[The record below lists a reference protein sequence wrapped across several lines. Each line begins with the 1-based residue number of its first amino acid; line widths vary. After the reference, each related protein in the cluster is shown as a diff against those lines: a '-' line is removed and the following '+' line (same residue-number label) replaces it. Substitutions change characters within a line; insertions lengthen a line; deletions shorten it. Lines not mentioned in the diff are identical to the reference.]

1 MLNDKG
7 TKHVSKKRISRWL
20 IAAGV
25 TALAL
30 GTPCFGLPGR
40 AAAAAPAPAPAP
52 SAPVATRPP
61 NVILILA
68 DDVGVEA
75 FRSYGGEY
83 STPNVTRLAAEG
95 VTFDNAFSTPL
106 CSPSRTRIMTARENA
121 KNYQAFGYL
130 DPKERTFGNMFRDA
144 GYATGIVGK
153 WQLGGNGFDGRT
165 GISPKAAGFDQA
177 LLWQLYAGT
186 QKGSRYWGP
195 TLWKN
200 GKPQIH
206 EEGFGPDAM
215 SDFALSFIEQNKDRP
230 FFLYYPMVLVHDP
243 FVPTPDAITAKGDK
257 PRFGA
262 MMGYMDKLVG
272 QLLAKVQELGL
283 EKDTVILFTADN
295 GTNRAIVSLRNGTEV
310 RGGKGSPTLTGTHVP
325 MIVRWPG
332 VVPAGR
338 RSSALFDFLDVTPTM
353 AEAAH
358 LPKPAGIDGVS
369 QWQVA
374 LGKAPAARTTIF
386 QHYAPVWV
394 FAPTRFVFDQ
404 TRKLYADGR
413 YVSLDLTHDVETEL
427 KAEDMSSAEHKHRE
441 RLQIELDRQRDG
453 PLDPVRFPWCKGQ
466 EPKVAGEDPT
476 IAGCSL
482 SPRDFD

>member
-1 MLNDKG
+1 MKMR
-7 TKHVSKKRISRWL
+7 RISRSA
-20 IAAGV
+20 IAA
-25 TALAL
+25 ALA
-30 GTPCFGLPGR
+30 GL
-40 AAAAAPAPAPAP
+40 AIAAPAGLSARDAP
-52 SAPVATRPP
+52 STQSPATAARPP

-75 FRSYGGEY
+75 FRAYGGEY
-83 STPNVTRLAAEG
+83 ATPNVARLAAEG
-95 VTFDNAFSTPL
+95 MTFDNAFSTPL
-106 CSPSRTRIMTARENA
+106 CSPSRTRIMTARENG
-121 KNYQAFGYL
+121 KNYQAFGFL
-130 DPKERTFGNMFRDA
+130 DPKERTFGNLFRDA

-153 WQLGGNGFDGRT
+153 WQLSGNGFDGRT
-165 GISPKAAGFDQA
+165 GITPKAAGFDQA

-215 SDFALSFIEQNKDRP
+215 SEFALSFVEQNKDRP

-243 FVPTPDAITAKGDK
+243 FVPTPDAVTVKGDK

-262 MMGYMDKLVG
+262 MMDYMDKLVG
-272 QLLAKVQELGL
+272 QLLAKVRELGL

-295 GTNRAIVSLRNGTEV
+295 GTNRAIVSTRNGAEV

-325 MIVRWPG
+325 LIVRWPG
-332 VVPAGR
+332 VVPTDR
-338 RSSALFDFLDVTPTM
+338 HTNALFDFLDVMPTI
-353 AEAAH
+353 AEAAR

-369 QWQVA
+369 QWQVV
-374 LGKAPAARTTIF
+374 LGKSAAARSTIF
-386 QHYAPVWV
+386 QHYAPVWQ
-394 FAPTRFVFDQ
+394 FAPMRFVFDQ
-404 TRKLYADGR
+404 SRKLYGDGR
-413 YVSLDLTHDVETEL
+413 YVSLDLAHDVETEL
-427 KAEDMSSAEHKHRE
+427 KPEALDAEERRHRE
-441 RLQIELDRQRDG
+441 RLQAELDRQKDG

-466 EPKVAGEDPT
+466 EPKIAGQDPT